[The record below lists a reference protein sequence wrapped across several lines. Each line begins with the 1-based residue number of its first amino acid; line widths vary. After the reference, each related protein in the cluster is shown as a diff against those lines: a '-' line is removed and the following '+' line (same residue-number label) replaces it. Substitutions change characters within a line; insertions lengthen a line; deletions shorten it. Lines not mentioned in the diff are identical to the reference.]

1 MMAPLAAE
9 AVLMVLVGGVVLV
22 LAFFLLRPTSGQFE
36 KRAEALVRSVA
47 AGRPRQPEAFMPSGR
62 TRFPMQIFMLGMPRK
77 WGVSSGPLS
86 LSLVGCVA
94 AGVVWLVTSRLLG
107 LSLVEDLP
115 LLVATAWVMP
125 NAFLRV
131 EQRRADKRFV
141 QLFPDAIDMIVRM
154 LRANLPVSRAIRTV
168 AKEAPAPI
176 SNTFTVLADQMDV
189 GVSFENALDGASK
202 RIGLPDFRFFAA
214 AVALQHTTGG
224 NLVTTL
230 EILAE
235 IIRRRRT
242 VRMKAR
248 AATGEVRMTAYI
260 LSAIPFLIVGA
271 LAFTDPEYLAPLV
284 ADPRGR
290 FILALGAVLLLL
302 GFLTMRSM
310 MRSVERA

>member
-1 MMAPLAAE
+1 
-9 AVLMVLVGGVVLV
+9 
-22 LAFFLLRPTSGQFE
+22 
-36 KRAEALVRSVA
+36 
-47 AGRPRQPEAFMPSGR
+47 
-62 TRFPMQIFMLGMPRK
+62 
-77 WGVSSGPLS
+77 VSSGPPS

-94 AGVVWLVTSRLLG
+94 AGTVWLVTRRLLG
-107 LSLVEDLP
+107 LSLIEDLP
-115 LLVATAWVMP
+115 LLVVAFWVMP
-125 NAFLRV
+125 NTLLRL

-176 SNTFTVLADQMDV
+176 SNTFTSLADQMDV
-189 GVSFENALDGASK
+189 GVSFEDALDGASK

-214 AVALQHTTGG
+214 AVALQHSTGG

-260 LSAIPFLIVGA
+260 LSAIPFLMVAA
-271 LAFTDPEYLAPLV
+271 LALTDPEYLAPLV
-284 ADPRGR
+284 IDPRGR
-290 FILALGAVLLLL
+290 FILALGGALLLL